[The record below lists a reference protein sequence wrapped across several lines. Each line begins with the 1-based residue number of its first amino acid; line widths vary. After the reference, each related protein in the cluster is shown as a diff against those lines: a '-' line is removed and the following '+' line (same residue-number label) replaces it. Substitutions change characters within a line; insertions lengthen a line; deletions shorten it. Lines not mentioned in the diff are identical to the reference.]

1 MDHCQNSYNLG
12 GSTMQKKFFKYVS
25 PEVDVVILT
34 QVDIITLSSGTNS
47 GADGNQGDGN
57 WWD

>member
-1 MDHCQNSYNLG
+1 
-12 GSTMQKKFFKYVS
+12 MQKQFFQYVS
-25 PEVDVVILT
+25 PEINVVVF
-34 QVDIITLSSGTNS
+34 QQEDIITLSAGTNN

>member
-1 MDHCQNSYNLG
+1 
-12 GSTMQKKFFKYVS
+12 MQKKFFQYVS
-25 PEVDVVILT
+25 PEINVVIL
-34 QVDIITLSSGTNS
+34 QQEDIVTLSAGTNN

>member
-1 MDHCQNSYNLG
+1 
-12 GSTMQKKFFKYVS
+12 MQKKFFQYVS
-25 PEVDVVILT
+25 PEINVVVF
-34 QVDIITLSSGTNS
+34 QQDDIITLSAGTNS

>member
-1 MDHCQNSYNLG
+1 
-12 GSTMQKKFFKYVS
+12 MQKKFFKYVS

>member
-1 MDHCQNSYNLG
+1 
-12 GSTMQKKFFKYVS
+12 MQKKFFQYVS
-25 PEVDVVILT
+25 PEVNVVIF
-34 QVDIITLSSGTNS
+34 QQEDIITLSAGTNS

>member
-1 MDHCQNSYNLG
+1 MKEKL
-12 GSTMQKKFFKYVS
+12 FEYVA
-25 PEVDVVILT
+25 PEINVITL
-34 QVDIITLSSGTNS
+34 QQSDIITLSAGTND